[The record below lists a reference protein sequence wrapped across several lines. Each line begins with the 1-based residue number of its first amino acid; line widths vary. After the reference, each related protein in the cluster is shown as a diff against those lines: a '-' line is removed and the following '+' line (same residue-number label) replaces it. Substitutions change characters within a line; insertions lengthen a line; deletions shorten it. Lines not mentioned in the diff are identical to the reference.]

1 MITKQGGHAAGGAKN
16 YIVNGN
22 MTGGFAILAYPAE
35 YRSSG
40 VMTLMIN
47 QDGTV
52 YEKDLGART
61 SDLAKA
67 ITEFDPDALE
77 ACGIAADVEDRRQAA
92 FRTIWAGF
100 LLTR

>member
-1 MITKQGGHAAGGAKN
+1 MITKQGSHAAGGAKN
-16 YIVNGN
+16 YIVDRN

-52 YEKDLGART
+52 YEKDLGAQT
-61 SDLAKA
+61 VDLAKA
-67 ITEFDPDALE
+67 ITEFDPD
-77 ACGIAADVEDRRQAA
+77 DTWKPVE
-92 FRTIWAGF
+92 
-100 LLTR
+100 